1 MYQEALSVLTSDARL
16 PLGAIHNGH
25 VYNFWQDDG
34 HVRGV
39 WRRARV
45 DSYRAGTPE
54 WEVLLDID
62 ALAAAEERNWV
73 FSSVD
78 CLSPD
83 YVRCMVELSDGGT
96 DAGVWREFN
105 TDEKAFVQAGFY
117 LPEGKSS
124 VEWLDADTLLVGVDT
139 GEGSMTTSGYPRRV
153 QRLLS
158 MRAKKLTCRSA
169 PSSTMTAM
177 RRMSLLCGR
186 RRFLNRNIFTPKA
199 RADWLARSKNCLCR

>member
-1 MYQEALSVLTSDARL
+1 MMKQVLLTLATTFIASTAA
-16 PLGAIHNGH
+16 PAAPPP
-25 VYNFWQDDG
+25 DDPFQWLEE
-34 HVRGV
+34 VRGV

-117 LPEGKSS
+117 LPEGKS
-124 VEWLDADTLLVGVDT
+124 
-139 GEGSMTTSGYPRRV
+139 
-153 QRLLS
+153 
-158 MRAKKLTCRSA
+158 
-169 PSSTMTAM
+169 
-177 RRMSLLCGR
+177 
-186 RRFLNRNIFTPKA
+186 
-199 RADWLARSKNCLCR
+199 CL